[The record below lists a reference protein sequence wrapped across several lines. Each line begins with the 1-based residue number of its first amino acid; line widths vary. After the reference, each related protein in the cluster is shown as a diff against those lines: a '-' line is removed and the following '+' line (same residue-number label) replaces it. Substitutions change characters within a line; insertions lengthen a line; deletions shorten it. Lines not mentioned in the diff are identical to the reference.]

1 MITPVLLLS
10 CITDVSGSITIDS
23 LVVYPEM
30 VRLDIVVLFAL
41 AIAPVLVAFEPNFPM
56 ETYTVNLDDPPSIR
70 WNHILGD
77 FNSSVP
83 IILKY
88 YYDTV
93 RNHEAIIIIRT

>member
-1 MITPVLLLS
+1 M
-10 CITDVSGSITIDS
+10 SGCITIDS
-23 LVVYPEM
+23 FIFLVVYPEM
-30 VRLDIVVLFAL
+30 VRLDIVSVLFAL
-41 AIAPVLVAFEPNFPM
+41 AIARAFAFEPTVPM
-56 ETYTVNLDDPPSIR
+56 ETYTVNLDDPPRVR

-93 RNHEAIIIIRT
+93 RNYEAMIIIRS